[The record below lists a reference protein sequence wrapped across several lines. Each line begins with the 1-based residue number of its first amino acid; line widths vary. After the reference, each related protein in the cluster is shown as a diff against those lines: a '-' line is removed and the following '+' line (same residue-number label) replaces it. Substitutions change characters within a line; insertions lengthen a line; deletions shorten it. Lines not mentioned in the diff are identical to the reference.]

1 MRAGD
6 RYAEHLSRQH
16 VGRGTAAA
24 DIRGA
29 RAVSARVGTLRAAQT
44 EFEYLRVRTGAQ
56 PCRRR
61 SNERL
66 MVDDGEQRRFDE
78 LSLEY
83 RRGYR
88 QNRLGREKHRPLR
101 QGADIPRETEIFQ
114 PFQKVVGEY
123 AEGAEVRKVFFLET
137 QIGEILHR
145 LLQSRR
151 HGVRIA
157 AAPAVEQVE
166 YRPLFAQPL
175 LQIAVGHREL
185 IEVGEHGQIAF
196 RRKRCCHCFFS
207 SDEIFSAGYFG
218 SFHATRTFL
227 M

>member
-1 MRAGD
+1 
-6 RYAEHLSRQH
+6 
-16 VGRGTAAA
+16 
-24 DIRGA
+24 
-29 RAVSARVGTLRAAQT
+29 
-44 EFEYLRVRTGAQ
+44 
-56 PCRRR
+56 
-61 SNERL
+61 

-78 LSLEY
+78 LRLEY
-83 RRGYR
+83 RRGHREYG
-88 QNRLGREKHRPLR
+88 LGREKHRPLR
-101 QGADIPRETEIFQ
+101 QGADVPRETETFQ
-114 PFQKVVGEY
+114 PFQKVIGEY
-123 AEGAEVRKVFFLET
+123 AERS
-137 QIGEILHR
+137 QIGDVLVLEAQILKILHR

-166 YRPLFAQPL
+166 NRPLFAQSL